1 MYKVILFL
9 LLSASVSA
17 QITQQEYRGKQAIVL
32 SPSVASV
39 LEYWGQK
46 GILADPVI
54 KSLETE
60 IKLLETQV
68 ELYELVNKNAMAA
81 QEEYRAMV
89 SRSGVAM
96 ATLQAELNAQ
106 REEAKRLEE
115 KAIRR
120 GKMLI
125 AATAIVGGSLYL
137 ILSK

>member
-1 MYKVILFL
+1 M
-9 LLSASVSA
+9 
-17 QITQQEYRGKQAIVL
+17 L